1 MPGVPKDD
9 RSTANCAGDLAKN
22 RLEISFP
29 APLFSSLPLD
39 RTHCFHQHRR
49 MVNELATELF
59 LKSAARADQL
69 GCRVETVADAQ
80 ILDAGVNT
88 RGSLQAG
95 RILAQLCMGGL
106 AEITLLPADPA
117 LLVSNNLVQVQTD
130 NAVLACLGS
139 QYAGWPVS
147 AGDYFAMGSG
157 PMRLYR
163 GREETL
169 LHLNLSEA
177 GKGPVVGI
185 LESDTLPTQPAI
197 DLIAREC
204 GVKSNELHL
213 AVAPSTCI
221 AGSYQV
227 VARSIETAMHKL
239 HALKFDVKKIT
250 SATGTAPLPPPAK
263 PGDTVGGIGRTNDAM
278 LYGAT
283 VTFWVDAS
291 DEEIETVASDVPS
304 CSSGDYG
311 RPFATIF
318 KDYEYDFYKV
328 DPLLFSPASVTIHSL
343 QSGNTWSY
351 GRIETDILRQSFISK

>member
-1 MPGVPKDD
+1 
-9 RSTANCAGDLAKN
+9 
-22 RLEISFP
+22 
-29 APLFSSLPLD
+29 
-39 RTHCFHQHRR
+39 

-59 LKSAARADQL
+59 VKSTARANQL
-69 GCRVETVADAQ
+69 GCRISTVAGAQ

-95 RILAQLCMGGL
+95 RVLAQLCMGGL
-106 AEITLLPADPA
+106 ADITLLPADSTV
-117 LLVSNNLVQVQTD
+117 LVSNNLVQVQTD
-130 NAVLACLGS
+130 DPVMACLGS

-147 AGDYFAMGSG
+147 TDDYFAMGSG

-169 LHLNLSEA
+169 LHLNLAES
-177 GKGPVVGI
+177 GSGPVVGI
-185 LESDTLPTQPAI
+185 LESETLPTEGAI
-197 DLIAREC
+197 DLIAQQC
-204 GVKSNELHL
+204 GVSTTDLRL
-213 AVAPSTCI
+213 AVAPSTSI

-239 HALKFDVKKIT
+239 HALKFDVNKIT
-250 SATGTAPLPPPAK
+250 AATGTAPLPPPAK
-263 PGDTVGGIGRTNDAM
+263 TGDTVGGIGRTNDAM

-291 DEEIETVASDVPS
+291 DAEIEAVAREVPS
-304 CSSGDYG
+304 CSSHDYG
-311 RPFATIF
+311 RPFAIIF

-343 QSGNTWSY
+343 PSGNTWTH
-351 GRIETDILRQSFISK
+351 GRIETDILRQSFITR

>member
-1 MPGVPKDD
+1 
-9 RSTANCAGDLAKN
+9 
-22 RLEISFP
+22 
-29 APLFSSLPLD
+29 
-39 RTHCFHQHRR
+39 

-59 LKSAARADQL
+59 LKSTARAKQF
-69 GCRVETVADAQ
+69 GCRIETVAGAQ

-88 RGSLQAG
+88 RGSLRAG
-95 RILAQLCMGGL
+95 RLLAQLCMGSL
-106 AEITLLPADPA
+106 AEITLLPADSS

-130 NAVLACLGS
+130 DAVMACLGS

-147 AGDYFAMGSG
+147 VDDYFAMGSG

-169 LHLNLSEA
+169 LDLNLAES
-177 GKGPVVGI
+177 GQGPVVGI
-185 LESDTLPTQPAI
+185 LESESLPTEAAI
-197 DLIAREC
+197 ELIAKEC
-204 GVKSNELHL
+204 GVSPTELHL

-239 HALKFDVKKIT
+239 HALKFDVHKIT
-250 SATGTAPLPPPAK
+250 SATGTAPLPPPARI
-263 PGDTVGGIGRTNDAM
+263 GDTVGGIGRTNDAM

-283 VTFWVDAS
+283 VTFWIDAS
-291 DEEIETVASDVPS
+291 DEEIEAVASDVPS
-304 CSSGDYG
+304 CSSRDYG

-343 QSGNTWSY
+343 QSGNTWTH
-351 GRIETDILRQSFISK
+351 GRIETDILRQSFITK

>member
-1 MPGVPKDD
+1 
-9 RSTANCAGDLAKN
+9 
-22 RLEISFP
+22 
-29 APLFSSLPLD
+29 
-39 RTHCFHQHRR
+39 

-69 GCRVETVADAQ
+69 GCCVETVAGAQ

-95 RILAQLCMGGL
+95 RLLARLCMGCL
-106 AEITLLPADPA
+106 AEIELASANPA
-117 LLVSNNLVQVQTD
+117 LLVSNNLVQVRTD
-130 NAVLACLGS
+130 DPVLACLGS

-147 AGDYFAMGSG
+147 ADDYFAMGSG

-169 LHLNLSEA
+169 LHLELSES
-177 GKGPVVGI
+177 GQGPVVGI
-185 LESDTLPTQPAI
+185 LESDTLPTEAAI
-197 DLIAREC
+197 KLIAQEC
-204 GVKSNELHL
+204 GVSPADLRI

-239 HALKFDVKKIT
+239 HALHFDVKKII
-250 SATGTAPLPPPAK
+250 SATGNAPLPPPAK

-283 VTFWVDAS
+283 VTFWADAS
-291 DEEIETVASDVPS
+291 DKEIDAVAGNVPS
-304 CSSGDYG
+304 CSSRDYG
-311 RPFATIF
+311 RPFANIF

-343 QSGNTWSY
+343 QSGRTWSH
-351 GRIETDILRQSFISK
+351 GQIETDILRQSFISK